1 MFVAQWYLKIIN
13 VDTMGFRDTFLSI
26 LSYLYT
32 HT

>member
-13 VDTMGFRDTFLSI
+13 VDTIGTFLSI